1 MFPMFNIQLLRV
13 IVVVIV
19 GHVVPFEVR
28 VFLVVFFFFFER
40 VFGCVVAYIFR
51 HCFSSSTT
59 VSGIGVHEYHL

>member
-28 VFLVVFFFFFER
+28 VFLVVCFFFLKGFL
-40 VFGCVVAYIFR
+40 VV
-51 HCFSSSTT
+51 
-59 VSGIGVHEYHL
+59 L